1 MFGMSNGITLG
12 MSAAKVTIS
21 IDQALL
27 KRVDTLVKAR
37 VFHSRSQAIQLAIQ
51 EKVTRIDKTR
61 LARECA
67 KLDKAFEQSLAD
79 EGLENEIEEWPEY

>member
-1 MFGMSNGITLG
+1 

-21 IDQALL
+21 IDESLL
-27 KRVDTLVKAR
+27 KKVDHLVKTR

-61 LARECA
+61 LARECS
-67 KLDKAFEQSLAD
+67 KLDKSFEQSLAN
-79 EGLENEIEEWPEY
+79 EGLETEIDEGPEY

>member
-1 MFGMSNGITLG
+1 

-27 KRVDTLVKAR
+27 KKVDNLVKAR
-37 VFHSRSQAIQLAIQ
+37 VFHSRSQAIQSAIQ
-51 EKVTRIDKTR
+51 EKVTRLDKSR
-61 LARECA
+61 LAKECA

-79 EGLENEIEEWPEY
+79 EGLAAEIEEWPEY